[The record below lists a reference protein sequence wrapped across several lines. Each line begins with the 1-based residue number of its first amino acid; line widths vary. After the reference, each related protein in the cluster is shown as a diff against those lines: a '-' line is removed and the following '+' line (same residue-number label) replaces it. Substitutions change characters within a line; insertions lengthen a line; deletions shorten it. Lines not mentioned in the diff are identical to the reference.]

1 MPSSQPLRR
10 TLQLTA
16 VVMLFG
22 ILAGATYQGVATA
35 LERREF
41 PHPGRLVDI
50 GGHQLHIHCTGDDAP
65 TVILEAPAASMS
77 AAWGLIQPRIAETA
91 RVCSYDR
98 AGLGWSEAGD
108 KPFDPSRVPDD
119 LKVLLER
126 AGEDGPFVIAGQ
138 GLGAAYARTFAARYA
153 DRTAAVVL
161 IDAPTSA
168 NVLNDGPLTR
178 VTRLTPWLARTGV
191 LRALRTGALASR
203 GLPEQSGGAT
213 RAFLYRPDHLSRAAT
228 ESSRARETVRMADEA
243 EPAAPLINISVG
255 GTRTGAVAGD
265 AETAAR
271 IAAAIDAAVV
281 RVRRA
286 RS

>member
-1 MPSSQPLRR
+1 M
-10 TLQLTA
+10 
-16 VVMLFG
+16 VFG
-22 ILAGATYQGVATA
+22 LLAGATYQGVATA
-35 LERREF
+35 IERREF

-50 GGHQLHIHCTGDDAP
+50 GGHQLHIHCTGDDPP

-77 AAWGLIQPRIAETA
+77 AAWGRVQPRVAETA

-108 KPFDPSRVPDD
+108 APFDPSRVPDD

-126 AGEDGPFVIAGQ
+126 ANERGPFIVAGY

-161 IDAPTSA
+161 IDAPTEA
-168 NVLNDGPLTR
+168 NVLDDGPLTR

-191 LRALRTGALASR
+191 LRALRTGSLASR
-203 GLPEQSGGAT
+203 GLPAPSGGAA

-228 ESSRARETVRMADEA
+228 EWSRARTTARMADEA
-243 EPAAPLINISVG
+243 APSAPVVNISSSATG
-255 GTRTGAVAGD
+255 NGTAGD
-265 AETAAR
+265 PEIAERITAAIHDA
-271 IAAAIDAAVV
+271 IA
-281 RVRRA
+281 RVRSA
-286 RS
+286 QD